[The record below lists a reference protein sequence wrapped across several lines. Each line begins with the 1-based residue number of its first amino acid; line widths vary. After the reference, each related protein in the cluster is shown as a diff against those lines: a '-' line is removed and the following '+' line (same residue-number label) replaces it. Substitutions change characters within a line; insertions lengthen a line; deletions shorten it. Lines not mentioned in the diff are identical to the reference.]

1 MKNKI
6 PKIQFLFN
14 IQNFDTKMFVKALA
28 TNKKFSNIF
37 FWRGGNESNIKKNL
51 D

>member
-1 MKNKI
+1 MIQQLKKSKFYEKKI

-14 IQNFDTKMFVKALA
+14 IKNFDTKMFVKALA

-37 FWRGGNESNIKKNL
+37 EGG
-51 D
+51 

>member
-1 MKNKI
+1 MIPQLKKSKFYEKN

-28 TNKKFSNIF
+28 TNKKFFKIF
-37 FWRGGNESNIKKNL
+37 EGG
-51 D
+51 